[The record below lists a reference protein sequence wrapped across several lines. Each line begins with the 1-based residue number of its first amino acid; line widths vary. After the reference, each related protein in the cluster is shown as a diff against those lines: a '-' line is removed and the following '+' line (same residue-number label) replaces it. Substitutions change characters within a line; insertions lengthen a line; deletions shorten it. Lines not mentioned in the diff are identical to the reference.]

1 MLNSFVE
8 PISIKLFKIAAI
20 EKLSM
25 AHTRRKS
32 FFDLQNISSKIK
44 TKQESDIEKSL
55 KEVIPVKMSVKQIF
69 ETIWKNIWCYKSKTK
84 TPIQRLYLKG
94 MK

>member
-1 MLNSFVE
+1 MSDIGGLVSIIFYMLNSFVE

-44 TKQESDIEKSL
+44 TK
-55 KEVIPVKMSVKQIF
+55 
-69 ETIWKNIWCYKSKTK
+69 
-84 TPIQRLYLKG
+84 
-94 MK
+94 